1 MKVLHEPVPRPSH
14 GSRSESRHRSW
25 CRLPRAVAEI
35 FRERLYSEQRGAKTY
50 VYGNSREGTIPIEAA
65 VAKLRE
71 TPRLARLFS
80 PEGKLD
86 LKEMSQ
92 PEYLAIRKTH
102 PELFGLRK

>member
-1 MKVLHEPVPRPSH
+1 MSPSQDPLMEEAVKAARE
-14 GSRSESRHRSW
+14 GGA
-25 CRLPRAVAEI
+25 CLPAAVAEI
-35 FRERLYSEQRGAKTY
+35 LHDRLYSEQRGAKTY
-50 VYGNSREGTIPIEAA
+50 VYANSPEGTIPIEIA

-86 LKEMSQ
+86 LKEMPQ
-92 PEYLAIRKTH
+92 GEYIAIRKTN